1 MLTASSSLF
10 VFKPLQHPFVSN
22 FFFLIESSGWWYIP
36 NQTTMVANGRQE
48 AEEPFTFSVW
58 LWSWCG
64 CGCCCKTDNDQPAA
78 VVSDSAR
85 DLYIRLGLLTL
96 LLIGIAAVALYQINP
111 ESMWDLIYISKS
123 AVALFEEGHWT
134 KKFVFMYMSPQFWIL
149 LAGNMMFSSALVLCN
164 FWSGGKRTESTA
176 LADARGNGNRRN
188 FNGAF

>member
-1 MLTASSSLF
+1 
-10 VFKPLQHPFVSN
+10 
-22 FFFLIESSGWWYIP
+22 
-36 NQTTMVANGRQE
+36 MVANGRQE

-85 DLYIRLGLLTL
+85 DLYIRLGMLTL

-111 ESMWDLIYISKS
+111 QSMRDLIYISKS

-134 KKFVFMYMSPQFWIL
+134 KKLLFMYISPQFWIL
-149 LAGNMMFSSALVLCN
+149 LACNMTFTVAVVLCN
-164 FWSGGKRTESTA
+164 FVRGCKKSEITSEA
-176 LADARGNGNRRN
+176 EARGDRMRRN